1 MAWKIEIAERAAR
14 QIKKLDPPDA
24 ARIRTF
30 LRNRLSQIDNP
41 RQLGAPLRGSELG
54 SYWRYRIGDYRIL
67 CEIRDD
73 RLLLLVIEV
82 SHRRS
87 VYRRR

>member
-1 MAWKIEIAERAAR
+1 V
-14 QIKKLDPPDA
+14 
-24 ARIRTF
+24 
-30 LRNRLSQIDNP
+30 
-41 RQLGAPLRGSELG
+41 
-54 SYWRYRIGDYRIL
+54 GDYRIL

-87 VYRRR
+87 VYRRC